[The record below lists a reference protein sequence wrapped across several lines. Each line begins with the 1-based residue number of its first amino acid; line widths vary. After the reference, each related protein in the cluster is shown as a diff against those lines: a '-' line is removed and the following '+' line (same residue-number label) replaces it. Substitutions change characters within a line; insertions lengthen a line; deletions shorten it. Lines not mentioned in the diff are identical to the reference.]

1 MRIIWGLVL
10 IGLLIGG
17 VGSGAQA
24 ASLNVAWSDNST
36 NEMGFNV
43 ERKVEVCAGTGAF
56 SPLVSVGVN
65 VTAYLDGAVAE
76 GASYCYRLNAW
87 NTVDGTTGGTKQF
100 SAWSN
105 TAGVSIVYTAA
116 SAPTGLAASA
126 TGVLSWTDRT
136 TTETGF
142 LVERKPVACVLP
154 GTFTAL
160 TTTGAGVISYADTAV
175 TQGATYCYRVAATN
189 ALGNSPFSNTA
200 ERLVPLVVPVAPGQL
215 GVTVV
220 P

>member
-1 MRIIWGLVL
+1 MKRLLLFGMLVT
-10 IGLLIGG
+10 LLLSPGF
-17 VGSGAQA
+17 VSA
-24 ASLNVAWSDNST
+24 ASLNLGWVDNST

-43 ERKVEVCAGTGAF
+43 ERKIEVCAGTGAF
-56 SPLVSVGVN
+56 APLVSTGVN

-76 GASYCYRLNAW
+76 GSSYCYRLNAW
-87 NTVDGTTGGTKQF
+87 NTVDGTVNGTKQY

-105 TAGVSIVYTAA
+105 TAGASIVYTAA
-116 SAPTGLAASA
+116 SAPTGLAISG

-142 LVERKPVACVLP
+142 LLERKPVACAAT

-160 TTTGAGVISYADTAV
+160 TTTGAGVVSYADNAV
-175 TQGATYCYRVAATN
+175 TQGTSYCYRVAATN
-189 ALGNSPFSNTA
+189 PLGNSPFSNTA

-215 GVTVV
+215 GVVVV